1 MIYFDNSATTYPKP
15 ECVYEALDYANRNLA
30 FNAGRGHYEQANKA
44 SLILD
49 SARESIASFVGASK
63 NDIAFTSSATE
74 ALNLIILGL
83 NLENNNYVYVSPFE
97 HNSIIRPLYKLSKER
112 NIHIVELPFSH
123 DNWEPNLNKIEEMFT
138 INKPKAVFIS
148 HLSNVTGLLIDY
160 ISIFDIAKKYQSI
173 TVLDAAQSFGI
184 ISPELKNVD
193 FATAIRELSNE
204 NFVYVYDRKADTQ
217 AEPDFTDKIHKAC
230 CNFIGSPAEIYIN
243 KRGISTQI
251 AQKFMLGYSESEHF
265 PDRQKHPALIIPISK
280 SLYICRNIE
289 QGERFSNS
297 KGDKKAIFN
306 IDCLNQNT
314 PTFIC
319 ESAIDA
325 LSIIEVGSQAIA
337 LNSVSNHEFLTKE
350 LSKLQQIPPF
360 IICLDNDE
368 AGTKTTK
375 SLSVAF
381 ANMQIKSIDGRFIL
395 NDCKDINEALLKD
408 KSAFIEA
415 ISVAKNKVLD
425 IKLHIKQKHKP
436 FFKIQN
442 LSNELEA
449 LNYSVKHNLI
459 TK

>member
-1 MIYFDNSATTYPKP
+1 MEHKNFIENSKNVQNKNPLSSTANATEGDIIDNKLANCCNNIISISKQKVNKYNFDDIKQKAKRVSVKSFLQKARHGNYICPFCGSGTHK
-15 ECVYEALDYANRNLA
+15 
-30 FNAGRGHYEQANKA
+30 KA
-44 SLILD
+44 SGAVKIYD
-49 SARESIASFVGASK
+49 DTNTWYCHKCGKNGDVIA
-63 NDIAFTSSATE
+63 
-74 ALNLIILGL
+74 
-83 NLENNNYVYVSPFE
+83 
-97 HNSIIRPLYKLSKER
+97 LYMK
-112 NIHIVELPFSH
+112 
-123 DNWEPNLNKIEEMFT
+123 
-138 INKPKAVFIS
+138 
-148 HLSNVTGLLIDY
+148 
-160 ISIFDIAKKYQSI
+160 
-173 TVLDAAQSFGI
+173 
-184 ISPELKNVD
+184 LKNVD